1 MLIEYRGNMPR
12 VAASA
17 FVAPTALLIGDVEI
31 GEDANVWFGAV
42 LRADNGTIVV
52 GARASIQDNAVI
64 HAHERAVTSI
74 GEDATIGHCAVL
86 ENCIIET
93 GALIG
98 SNAVV
103 LDRALV
109 GEHAVVSAGSVVTVD
124 SVVAPRVVAAGSPA
138 ATRRCLEGRAADWS
152 EHTAHEHLGM
162 SRDYLR
168 DGIGLPSL
176 HEVVSTK
183 RRPPMTVRAKITS

>member
-1 MLIEYRGNMPR
+1 MLIEYRGKMPR

-17 FVAPTALLIGDVEI
+17 FVAPTALLVGDVDV

-42 LRADNGTIVV
+42 LRADNGSIRI
-52 GARASIQDNAVI
+52 GPRASIQDNAVV
-64 HAHERAVTSI
+64 HAHESAVTSI

-86 ENCIIET
+86 ENCVIEA

-103 LDRALV
+103 LDRSLV

-124 SVVAPRVVAAGSPA
+124 SVVAPRVIAAGSPA
-138 ATRRCLEGRAADWS
+138 VTRRCLEGRAAEWS
-152 EHTAHEHLGM
+152 EHAAHEHLAM

-168 DGIGLPSL
+168 DGIGLPL
-176 HEVVSTK
+176 QHDLVSTR
-183 RRPPMTVRAKITS
+183 RRPPVTVHVKTPS